1 MSTAMKK
8 SAPAG
13 GNRFAALFSAS
24 TGSAPAPAE
33 QSQQRNAFPM
43 SDRRHPR
50 KDLRSDTAAA
60 APTAESRKAPPMP
73 SAFSKTRREP
83 REEGPNPFNRQR
95 TAPAPV
101 AQAQHEG
108 EQRPNPFGSKRRDD
122 AESEQRP
129 NAFARQQGRQDDTP
143 SAFGSRRGRGEQ
155 PTRERNMIA
164 PPRPRTPTP
173 PPKLEDEEAFPD
185 LGASI
190 SAPKKTA
197 APAKQYVMDLSEEAM
212 MKKAQEKA
220 AEDARKAK
228 IPKFGSSAKKAEEP
242 AAPTAPAPAPAPAD
256 DFPALGGAPAP
267 AAPVK
272 MSWAQ
277 LAKKEPVVVQ
287 KKEEPANI
295 MKIDLN
301 APIEFNT
308 KRWSTTDYDTE
319 ATYNQEYGALER
331 NSEPYEDG
339 WGGSGGD
346 QESYDDG
353 GAW

>member
-1 MSTAMKK
+1 MKK

-13 GNRFAALFSAS
+13 GNRFAALFSDA
-24 TGSAPAPAE
+24 GSAPAAE
-33 QSQQRNAFPM
+33 QRNAFPM

-60 APTAESRKAPPMP
+60 AAAESRKAPPMP

-95 TAPAPV
+95 TTPQP
-101 AQAQHEG
+101 EG

-122 AESEQRP
+122 AEGEQRP

-173 PPKLEDEEAFPD
+173 PPKLEDEEVFPD
-185 LGASI
+185 LGAALA
-190 SAPKKTA
+190 APKKAA
-197 APAKQYVMDLSEEAM
+197 APAKQFVIDMSEEAM
-212 MKKAQEKA
+212 LKKAQEKA

-228 IPKFGSSAKKAEEP
+228 MPKFGNSSKKAEEP
-242 AAPTAPAPAPAPAD
+242 KPAAPAD
-256 DFPALGGAPAP
+256 DFPALGSAPAP
-267 AAPVK
+267 AAPAK
-272 MSWAQ
+272 MTWAQ

-287 KKEEPANI
+287 KKEEPANV

-308 KRWSTTDYDTE
+308 KRWSATDYDAE
-319 ATYNQEYGALER
+319 ATYNAEYGMAD
-331 NSEPYEDG
+331 SHKGG
-339 WGGSGGD
+339 WGGE
-346 QESYDDG
+346 QEYYEDDG

>member
-1 MSTAMKK
+1 MIARVATRVRATAIMSTTMKK
-8 SAPAG
+8 STPDG
-13 GNRFAALFSAS
+13 GNRFAALFSADKPERQ
-24 TGSAPAPAE
+24 PA
-33 QSQQRNAFPM
+33 QRNAFPM

-50 KDLRSDTAAA
+50 TDLRSDTAA
-60 APTAESRKAPPMP
+60 AESRKAPPMP
-73 SAFSKTRREP
+73 SAFSKSRHEP
-83 REEGPNPFNRQR
+83 REDGPNPFNRQR
-95 TAPAPV
+95 AAAPV
-101 AQAQHEG
+101 PEDAPT
-108 EQRPNPFGSKRRDD
+108 RPNPFGSKRRDE
-122 AESEQRP
+122 AVGNEGEQRP
-129 NAFARQQGRQDDTP
+129 NAFARQQGRQDETP

-155 PTRERNMIA
+155 PSRDRVMIA
-164 PPRPRTPTP
+164 PPRQRTPTP

-185 LGASI
+185 LGAAI
-190 SAPKKTA
+190 SAPKKSA

-228 IPKFGSSAKKAEEP
+228 IPKFGSSAKKVEEP
-242 AAPTAPAPAPAPAD
+242 AAAAPAD
-256 DFPALGGAPAP
+256 DFPALGGAAPTAP
-267 AAPVK
+267 AK

-308 KRWSTTDYDTE
+308 KRWSATDYDAE
-319 ATYNQEYGALER
+319 ATYNQEYGMADSHKE
-331 NSEPYEDG
+331 N
-339 WGGSGGD
+339 WGGD
-346 QESYDDG
+346 QEYYEDDG